1 MPPAGSA
8 DAPSP
13 GFEPLV
19 SIVTPSF
26 QQARFLRETIESVA
40 AQGRS
45 DIEHIVIDGGSTDGS
60 VEILASYGDRLRWVS
75 EPDQGQ
81 ADALNKG
88 FRMARGRILA
98 WINSDD
104 ILLPGAVDAA
114 VEAFQSDPH
123 LGLVHGHGYSIDSVG
138 NHIQAFSYIEPFN
151 LQRLLYFGDTVLQ
164 QSAFFSREA
173 LDAVGG
179 LDAGLRWTLDWDLFI
194 RIGMRFPVR
203 TLPVEMGAIRIH
215 PDAKTSTGGFQR
227 LAEIERMLARHTF
240 GQRTPAYD
248 GARLETWDLLLTRR
262 FGQTP
267 LVGRAWRNLHDFLAR
282 RIFPRMEECCGW
294 LHDGWATHR
303 VELLLPRLG
312 GGRLTLDGEQPS
324 GGGELRLLLD
334 GQPAWADTPAP
345 GPFQTT
351 VEIPGAGDTPVRLQ
365 IEAATARF
373 HRSRL
378 HGGRQ
383 ELCWRLHS
391 VRYEAER
398 GCVELPPPRL
408 LISPD
413 VPGSQRPA

>member
-8 DAPSP
+8 DAPTP

-26 QQARFLRETIESVA
+26 QQARFLRETIDSVA

-60 VEILASYGDRLRWVS
+60 VEILQSYGDHLRWIS

-104 ILLPGAVDAA
+104 ILLPGVVAAAVD
-114 VEAFQSDPH
+114 AFQSDPQ
-123 LGLVHGHGYSIDSVG
+123 LGLVHGHGYSIDSTG
-138 NHIQAFSYIEPFN
+138 NRIEVFPYTEPFN

-173 LDAVGG
+173 FDAVGG
-179 LDAGLRWTLDWDLFI
+179 LDPNLRWTLDWDLFI
-194 RIGMRFPVR
+194 RLGSRFPVR
-203 TLPVEMGAIRIH
+203 TLDVEMGAIRIH
-215 PDAKTSTGGFQR
+215 PEAKTSTGGFER
-227 LAEIERMLARHTF
+227 VAEIERMLARHT
-240 GQRTPAYD
+240 GGRTPAYD
-248 GARLETWDLLLTRR
+248 GARLEAWDLLLTRR

-267 LVGRAWRNLHDFLAR
+267 LVGRAWRNLHDFFAR

-294 LHDGWATHR
+294 LHDGWAVRR

-312 GGRLTLDGEQPS
+312 GGRITLAGEQPS
-324 GGGELRLLLD
+324 GGGELRLLID
-334 GQPAWADTPAP
+334 GRPAWSETPQP
-345 GPFQTT
+345 GPFRTS
-351 VEIPGAGDTPVRLQ
+351 VDVPSGGDAPVRLQ
-365 IEAATARF
+365 IEAAKACFR
-373 HRSRL
+373 RDRL
-378 HGGRQ
+378 HGGQ
-383 ELCWRLHS
+383 QDLCWRLHS
-391 VRYEAER
+391 VRYDAER
-398 GCVELPPPRL
+398 GRVALPPPRL

-413 VPGSQRPA
+413 LPGSQRPG